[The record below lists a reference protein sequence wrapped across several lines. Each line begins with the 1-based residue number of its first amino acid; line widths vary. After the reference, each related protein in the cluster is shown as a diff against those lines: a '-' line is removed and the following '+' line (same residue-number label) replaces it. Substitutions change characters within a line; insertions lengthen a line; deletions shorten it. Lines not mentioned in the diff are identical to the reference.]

1 MLLPVSVKKKRM
13 ESITATIL
21 YLSDDLAKMQE
32 FAKFC
37 KLLNDISVAVGRD
50 DTFVRSYIDQIYPY
64 V

>member
-1 MLLPVSVKKKRM
+1 M

-37 KLLNDISVAVGRD
+37 KLLNDISLAVGRD

-64 V
+64 VWR